1 MNKKMREIKAQ
12 IEVLKDEATKLF
24 EAKDLDGAEKNLA
37 AIEDLEREYKL
48 AEKLFQGEKEE
59 VTDEVVN
66 KAKSVNK
73 VKAFA
78 DNIKR
83 IRNTM
88 SVGTD
93 TDGGYTVPEDV
104 LTDIEHLKEAKKS
117 LKDLV
122 SVEAVTTMSGK
133 RTYKKRS
140 SLTGFSTV
148 GEGNAIGQ
156 KATPKYDRISYEIKK
171 RAGIYP
177 VTNELFDDS
186 DANIY
191 NELITWAADDGRVTD
206 NINILAVINKKEK
219 SKLSGLDDVKKSLNV
234 TLGQAFKPTSKIVT
248 NDDGLQYLDTLKD
261 KDGKNLLSASPADP
275 MKLVLAAGATIIPVE
290 VFPNS
295 DISSTDVYTKT
306 SDTDITAGKTY
317 YTRTGSGTTESPYV
331 YTKVAEPAKA
341 SLGDYYE
348 ITAYQI
354 PMIIGDL
361 KEGIKFFDRRKLN
374 IMTSN
379 TAVVGSGEGQ
389 INAFEDDMTLFR
401 AIQRDDVETR
411 DADAFVNGYIEISTV
426 ASA

>member
-12 IEVLKDEATKLF
+12 IEALNEEAKNLF
-24 EAKDLDGAEKNLA
+24 EAKDVEGAEKKLD
-37 AIEDLEREYKL
+37 AIDALEKEYKV
-48 AEKLFQGEKEE
+48 AERLFKGEQEE
-59 VTDEVVN
+59 VTDEVVA

-78 DNIKR
+78 ENIKK
-83 IRNTM
+83 IKNTM

-104 LTDIEHLKEAKKS
+104 VTDIEHLKEAKKS
-117 LKDLV
+117 LKNLV
-122 SVEAVTTMSGK
+122 SVESVTTMSGK

-156 KATPKYDRISYEIKK
+156 KATPKYDRMSYEIKK

-191 NELITWAADDGRVTD
+191 NELTEWIADEGRVTD
-206 NINILAVINKKEK
+206 NISILATINKKAK
-219 SKLSGLDDVKKSLNV
+219 LKLSGLDDVKKTLNV

-290 VFPNS
+290 VFPNG

-306 SDTDITAGKTY
+306 TDTDIVSGKTY
-317 YTRTGSGTTESPYV
+317 YTRTGEASAYV
-331 YTKVAEPAKA
+331 YTEVAEPAKA
-341 SLGDYYE
+341 SIGTYYE
-348 ITAYQI
+348 ITGYQI

-361 KEGIKFFDRRKLN
+361 KEAIKFFDRKKLN

-379 TAVVGSGEGQ
+379 TAVVGSGDGQ

-401 AIQRDDVETR
+401 AIQRDDVVTR
-411 DADAFVNGYIEISTV
+411 DAEAFVNGYIEISTV